1 MAREEVARR
10 ERTGTSEPGA
20 GWIRQI
26 TVTHSPRFAP
36 NSVLVLQKATV
47 MTSKHS
53 VGKTALME
61 WISAASTGTMPSL
74 AALVAAALPARDPAA
89 VVPFNRG
96 SPYVAA
102 LSWTD
107 ANSGVGVVPPTFS
120 IVAGVAVVEVPP
132 GLHIY
137 LGHLDAL
144 SLDRSDERSSQH
156 RCGRQHSKSGFH
168 HVGVLLGPEGRNGRG
183 R

>member
-26 TVTHSPRFAP
+26 TVTHSPRFPP
-36 NSVLVLQKATV
+36 NSVLVLKKATV

-61 WISAASTGTMPSL
+61 WISAASTGTMPDRSL
-74 AALVAAALPARDPAA
+74 AALVAAALPAHDPAA

-96 SPYVAA
+96 SPHVAA

-107 ANSGVGVVPPTFS
+107 ANSSVGVVPPTFP

-144 SLDRSDERSSQH
+144 SLGRSDERSSQH
-156 RCGRQHSKSGFH
+156 RCGRQHGKSGFH
-168 HVGVLLGPEGRNGRG
+168 HVGVLLGPEGA
-183 R
+183 